1 VQIVLKQQQ
10 QQKGSDCMSPNN
22 AAEKVISYLE
32 KNGYLRA

>member
-1 VQIVLKQQQ
+1 VQIVLKQQ